1 MAVLVICIY
10 KNHFARMKNYMKTS
24 IGLLGFL
31 AFPFL
36 LQFLRLDLKLFEG
49 SMWLL
54 LSLIILWIYFVE
66 KRTITSI
73 GWKKLTAKTVLLG
86 IGLGFV
92 VFILFGVLTAA
103 IRVMGLE
110 LNQETAALIA
120 SQPFPFL
127 LLIALRAA
135 VVEEVLYRGFAFE
148 RIYDLTKSK
157 WLAGL
162 IPVLIFTLVH
172 YSWGIGHL
180 VFVFFAGS
188 IFMLVYISKRNLGLI
203 IIAHFI
209 TDVIAL
215 LVLPLLLNS

>member
-1 MAVLVICIY
+1 M
-10 KNHFARMKNYMKTS
+10 KNHIKTS
-24 IGLLGFL
+24 VGLLGFL

-36 LQFLRLDLKLFEG
+36 LQFLSLDLKLFEG
-49 SMWLL
+49 AMWLL
-54 LSLIILWIYFVE
+54 LVLIVLWIYFVE

-73 GWKKLTAKTVLLG
+73 GWKKLNAKTLFSG
-86 IGLGFV
+86 IGLGLV
-92 VFILFGVLTAA
+92 VFILFGVLTVA
-103 IRVMGLE
+103 IQTIGLE
-110 LNQETAALIA
+110 LNRETAELIA
-120 SQPFPFL
+120 SQSAPFL

-148 RIYDLTKSK
+148 RMYELTNSK

-188 IFMLVYISKRNLGLI
+188 IFMLVYISKRNLPLV
-203 IIAHFI
+203 IIAHFV

-215 LVLPLLLNS
+215 LVLPLLLQA

>member
-1 MAVLVICIY
+1 
-10 KNHFARMKNYMKTS
+10 MKNNMKTS

-180 VFVFFAGS
+180 VFVFFAGG

-203 IIAHFI
+203 MIAHFI

-215 LVLPLLLNS
+215 LVLPVLLGS

>member
-1 MAVLVICIY
+1 
-10 KNHFARMKNYMKTS
+10 MKNYMKTS

>member
-1 MAVLVICIY
+1 
-10 KNHFARMKNYMKTS
+10 MKNYMKTS

-180 VFVFFAGS
+180 VFVFFAGG

-203 IIAHFI
+203 MIAHFI

>member
-1 MAVLVICIY
+1 
-10 KNHFARMKNYMKTS
+10 MKTS

-203 IIAHFI
+203 MIAHFI

>member
-1 MAVLVICIY
+1 
-10 KNHFARMKNYMKTS
+10 MKTS

-180 VFVFFAGS
+180 VFVFFAGG

-203 IIAHFI
+203 MIAHFI

>member
-1 MAVLVICIY
+1 
-10 KNHFARMKNYMKTS
+10 MKTS

-180 VFVFFAGS
+180 VFVFFAGG

-203 IIAHFI
+203 MIAHFI

-215 LVLPLLLNS
+215 LVLPVLLNS